1 VENEKLLN
9 KRVLIVIHRILK
21 EDVSNIQ
28 NGGQF
33 QNVLLKVRILYGF
46 IPWQLWIGFW
56 VISRFLVNKESQ
68 VHRVLRGNY
77 LA

>member
-1 VENEKLLN
+1 MENEKLLN

-56 VISRFLVNKESQ
+56 VISRFPKGLV
-68 VHRVLRGNY
+68 HPHGG
-77 LA
+77 